1 MEIRGFNF
9 PDDLYYDR
17 GHSWVKIEDNGTVR
31 IGMNDFFQQSAG
43 EIVSVDLPFEGDDVQ
58 RGETCGKI
66 QSGKWVQKLSSP
78 LTGTIKRVNT
88 DLEEDSSLINTDPY
102 GEGWIMLMEAG
113 NLDEEI
119 RELMQADSVEP
130 WLKEEIERAEK
141 AKKS

>member
-1 MEIRGFNF
+1 MEIKGFNF